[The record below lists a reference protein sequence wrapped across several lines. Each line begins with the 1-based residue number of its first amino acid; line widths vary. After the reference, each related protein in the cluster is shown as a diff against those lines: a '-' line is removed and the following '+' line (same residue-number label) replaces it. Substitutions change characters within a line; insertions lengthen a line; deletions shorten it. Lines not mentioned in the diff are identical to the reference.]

1 MRQHSRTSIAAP
13 ALVSFVCLSL
23 GAVTI
28 LGASPAVS
36 PIQVSMQAE
45 DRDGIRSQ
53 LVLQRAAYEVEI
65 YGATALVALVQ
76 EFSNA
81 GQEELTAKYGWTAEE
96 RHQPEFV
103 SVEIAGAI
111 RPLRLERPVRPASKT
126 QPRRNTVARG
136 NLSHLRTEKSDPK
149 SGREPVQV
157 LGETIA
163 VEGEQSVWIRTAF
176 RDRLSVDHG
185 TLRLTLPPVREAA
198 TPGQEQRPT
207 ALPVSVTVN
216 IHAPLL
222 EPKSPSH
229 DVLVAHEGDR
239 TVVELVRQDGLEGRP
254 FVLEFKVVED
264 DDANFSSFVEV
275 ETDGRRRVTA
285 TFTPPTAPRD
295 DSVRP
300 KQVLFILDTSGS
312 MRGGKLDQ
320 ALEALGSCLEKL
332 QRDDRFN
339 VVEFDTRFSLLNAQP
354 LEASD
359 GDRRRATQWLDAL
372 APGGGTTLLPALNA
386 TMEQPSDAQ
395 RHRMIILITDGKLAD
410 EAKVLELLQEKLN
423 QGRLFVVGIGPSPN
437 RNAILRLADYGRG
450 AATFAGGESELQAA
464 VVELFDA
471 ISQPL
476 AWDLHFDWGGAE
488 VEEISPSR
496 LPDLYA
502 NRPVK
507 VLAWVRG
514 ELPSELRLR
523 VTTMAG
529 ERDYAV
535 RLPPRRHPD
544 AR

>member
-1 MRQHSRTSIAAP
+1 MRQHFRTSLAAP
-13 ALVSFVCLSL
+13 ALVSYLCMSL
-23 GAVTI
+23 GAVPI
-28 LGASPAVS
+28 LGAPAPES
-36 PIQVSMQAE
+36 AIQVSLQAE
-45 DRDGIRSQ
+45 DGEGVRSQ
-53 LVLQRAAYEVEI
+53 LVLERGAYEIEI

-76 EFSNA
+76 EFSNP
-81 GQEELTAKYGWTAEE
+81 GEEEVTAQYGWKAEE

-103 SVEIAGAI
+103 TVEIAGAI
-111 RPLRLERPVRPASKT
+111 RPLRLESQAQPAST
-126 QPRRNTVARG
+126 TPPRRNTVVRG
-136 NLSHLRTEKSDPK
+136 SLSHLRAEPADPE
-149 SGREPVQV
+149 SGRKPMQV
-157 LGETIA
+157 LGEIFT
-163 VEGEQSVWIRTAF
+163 VEGEPSVWIRTAF
-176 RDRLSVDHG
+176 RERLTVDHG
-185 TLRLTLPPVREAA
+185 TLRLTLPPLREET
-198 TPGQEQRPT
+198 TPERPT
-207 ALPVSVTVN
+207 PLPVSVTVN

-222 EPKSPSH
+222 EPTSPSH

-239 TVVELVRQDGLEGRP
+239 TIVELVRSEGLEDRP
-254 FVLEFKVVED
+254 FVLEFAVVEED
-264 DDANFSSFVEV
+264 EANFASFVEA

-285 TFTPPTAPRD
+285 TFTAPAAPRD

-312 MRGGKLDQ
+312 MRDGKLDQ
-320 ALEALGSCLEKL
+320 AREALLSCLEKL

-339 VVEFDTRFSLLNAQP
+339 VMEFDTKYRLLGPQP

-359 GDRRRATQWLDAL
+359 ADRRKAAKWLEAL
-372 APGGGTTLLPALNA
+372 APGGGTILLPALNA
-386 TMEQPSDAQ
+386 TMEQPGDPD
-395 RHRMIILITDGKLAD
+395 RHRMILLITDGKLAD
-410 EAKVLELLQEKLN
+410 EAKVLELLEEKLD

-437 RNAILRLADYGRG
+437 RAAILRLADYGRG
-450 AATFAGGESELQAA
+450 AATFAGGENELQAA
-464 VVELFDA
+464 VVDLFDA

-476 AWDLHFDWGGAE
+476 AWDLHFDWGSAE

-535 RLPPRRHPD
+535 SLPPRIQP
-544 AR
+544 

>member
-1 MRQHSRTSIAAP
+1 MTRHFRTSMAAL
-13 ALVSFVCLSL
+13 ALSL
-23 GAVTI
+23 GAATI
-28 LGASPAVS
+28 LLASAPVS
-36 PIQVSMQAE
+36 PIQVSMQAAE
-45 DRDGIRSQ
+45 RQDARSQ
-53 LVLQRAAYEVEI
+53 LALERGAYEVEI

-81 GQEELTAKYGWTAEE
+81 GEEELTAKYSWTAQE

-103 SVEIAGAI
+103 SAEIAGAI
-111 RPLRLERPVRPASKT
+111 RPLRLERQAQPVSKT
-126 QPRRNTVARG
+126 QPRRNTAVRG

-149 SGREPVQV
+149 SSQEPIQV
-157 LGETIA
+157 LGQTIA

-185 TLRLTLPPVREAA
+185 TLRLTLSPVREEL
-198 TPGQEQRPT
+198 TPGQGQRPT
-207 ALPVSVTVN
+207 PLPVSVTVN

-222 EPKSPSH
+222 EPTSPSH

-264 DDANFSSFVEV
+264 DDANFASFVEA

-320 ALEALGSCLEKL
+320 AREALGSCLEKL

-339 VVEFDTRFSLLNAQP
+339 VVEFNSRYTLLNAQP
-354 LEASD
+354 LEATD
-359 GDRRRATQWLDAL
+359 GDRRAAAQWLDAL

-386 TMEQPSDAQ
+386 TMEQPGDSE

-410 EAKVLELLQEKLN
+410 EAKVLELLQEKLDE
-423 QGRLFVVGIGPSPN
+423 GRLFVVGIGPSPN
-437 RNAILRLADYGRG
+437 RSVILRLADYGRG

-514 ELPSELRLR
+514 DLPSELRLR

-535 RLPPRRHPD
+535 RLPPRRQPD
-544 AR
+544 AP